1 LELLKI
7 DQIQKFI
14 KLSFEYLEEFQ
25 EIIKLEKIEE
35 DLALNNE
42 SYKDKMNVFK
52 TKIKILLLDN
62 IKIIK

>member
-1 LELLKI
+1 MELLKT

-25 EIIKLEKIEE
+25 ENIKSQNSAE
-35 DLALNNE
+35 DLVNNKE
-42 SYKDKMNVFK
+42 SYKDKMDVFK
-52 TKIKILLLDN
+52 TKIKIMLLEN